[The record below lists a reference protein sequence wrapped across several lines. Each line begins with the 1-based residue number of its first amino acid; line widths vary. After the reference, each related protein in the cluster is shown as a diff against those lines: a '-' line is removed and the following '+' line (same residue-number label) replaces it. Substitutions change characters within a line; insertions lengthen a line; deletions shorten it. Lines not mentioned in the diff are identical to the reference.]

1 MSRGPVEIAVEARSG
16 ASPAA
21 VYAVAK
27 DSAGYPRW
35 SRIGSFEHLVDGA
48 GERFGVGSRRRF
60 RTPPLNLTE
69 EVVELIPDHRVGY
82 ILLTGLPFG
91 GYRANIDLM
100 PTADG
105 GTLIRWSNRFVVTWP
120 LARGFFAWFMK
131 SVFQEMTPQLARE
144 AERLE
149 NR

>member
-1 MSRGPVEIAVEARSG
+1 MSAKIEIAVEARSA

-27 DSAGYPRW
+27 DSEGYPRW

-69 EVVELIPDHRVGY
+69 EVVELIPDRRVSY
-82 ILLTGLPFG
+82 ILLTGLPFK
-91 GYRANIDLM
+91 GYRADIDLT
-100 PTADG
+100 PAEDG
-105 GTLIRWSNRFVVTWP
+105 GTLIHWSNHFAVTWP
-120 LARGFFAWFMK
+120 LMRGFFARFMRG
-131 SVFQEMTPQLARE
+131 VFNEMAPQLARE

-149 NR
+149 GL